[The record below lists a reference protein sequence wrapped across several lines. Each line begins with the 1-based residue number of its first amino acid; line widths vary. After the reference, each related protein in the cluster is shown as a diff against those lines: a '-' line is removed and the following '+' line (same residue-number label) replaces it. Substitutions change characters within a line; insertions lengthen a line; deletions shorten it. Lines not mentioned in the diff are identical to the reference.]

1 MKKFFAIALFLVL
14 LSNIPVYAA
23 KDALLQVSDTS
34 VQKYDSS
41 SESGVE
47 YGKLS
52 KRDRII
58 AKSSRKID
66 AIYPG
71 SRSNK
76 LGISF
81 PGNRGPNQLVIYKR
95 EYGRRTLTNEF
106 GKEAVV
112 VGDTVVRLT
121 GADSIIPHDGFVISG
136 HGSAKKWAIVQKLK

>member
-1 MKKFFAIALFLVL
+1 MKKLFAIVLFLVL
-14 LSNIPVYAA
+14 LLNIPAYAA
-23 KDALLQVSDTS
+23 KDALLQVSDTTA
-34 VQKYDSS
+34 QKLDSE

-52 KRDRII
+52 KKDRII

-81 PGNRGPNQLVIYKR
+81 PGNRGPNQLVIKR
-95 EYGRRTLTNEF
+95 
-106 GKEAVV
+106 
-112 VGDTVVRLT
+112 
-121 GADSIIPHDGFVISG
+121 I
-136 HGSAKKWAIVQKLK
+136 WQKNANKRIW